1 MNKQN
6 KTHRYR
12 EQISGYQK
20 GKDLEGGQNGL
31 NGWRG
36 KLYLYNSYCSKAQT

>member
-12 EQISGYQK
+12 EQIDGHQR
-20 GKDLEGGQNGL
+20 GRGRAVVEMDEGDQ
-31 NGWRG
+31 
-36 KLYLYNSYCSKAQT
+36 LYGDRW